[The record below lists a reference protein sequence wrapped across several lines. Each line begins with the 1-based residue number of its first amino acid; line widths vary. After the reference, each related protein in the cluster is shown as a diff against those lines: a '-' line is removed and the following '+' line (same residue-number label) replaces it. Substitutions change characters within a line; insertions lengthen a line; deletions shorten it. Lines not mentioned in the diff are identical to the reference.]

1 MDNTDREIKTK
12 IMDILKLLSD
22 YGIVAYAIAIFFG
35 GRWGLKYFTY
45 FKETKYN
52 FLVFATV
59 AAAVFILGEVAAG
72 TFRIVDF
79 GRYFITFSVVTSCY
93 EFVSDLFPFL
103 KPKAKDNE

>member
-1 MDNTDREIKTK
+1 
-12 IMDILKLLSD
+12 MDILKLLSD

-72 TFRIVDF
+72 TFRWIDF
-79 GRYFITFSVVTSCY
+79 GRYFITFAVVTSCY

-103 KPKAKDNE
+103 KPKAKENE

>member
-1 MDNTDREIKTK
+1 MDYSNRETKTK

-79 GRYFITFSVVTSCY
+79 GRYFITFAVVTSCY
-93 EFVSDLFPFL
+93 DYVSNLFPFL

>member
-1 MDNTDREIKTK
+1 
-12 IMDILKLLSD
+12 MDILKLLSD

-45 FKETKYN
+45 FKQTKYN

-72 TFRIVDF
+72 TFRWVDF
-79 GRYFITFSVVTSCY
+79 GRYFITFAVVTSCY
-93 EFVSDLFPFL
+93 DYVSNLFPFL
-103 KPKAKDNE
+103 KPKTKDNE